1 MPSMVSMR
9 FSLLGGDALW
19 EISREMY
26 ASATN
31 DGPFG
36 GLP

>member
-1 MPSMVSMR
+1 MPSMVSIR
-9 FSLLGGDALW
+9 FSLLVGDALW

-26 ASATN
+26 ASDNN
-31 DGPFG
+31 DDPFG